1 MNVLLFT
8 HANDI
13 DGMGSIVLSKLA
25 FDKVEYIPCET
36 FEITKKVGEYIKN
49 KEIYK
54 YDFIYVTDLCIK
66 EPLLTQINEDEILK
80 NKIRVIDH
88 HKSEIDEGNN
98 KYDFVDI
105 TVKNEEGLCCGTSL
119 FYEELLNKGYISRNK
134 SIDEFVFLTRLYD
147 TWEWKNIYNNE
158 LAYDLS
164 ILFGLVDIPRYVDM
178 MVDKCM
184 CDSFC
189 FNEHE
194 RLMIDMKK
202 DIIRNKVINYVDN
215 LIVRDVRGYK
225 AGICFIDYEYRND
238 IGQYLRENDYDV
250 DFVMMIMLDRN
261 NISFRAVKDDV
272 DVSKVATYYGGKG
285 HVKTGACPI
294 SKEKKNKILE
304 LILK

>member
-13 DGMGSIVLSKLA
+13 DGMGSIVLSKLV

-66 EPLLTQINEDEILK
+66 EPLLTQINEDQILK

-98 KYDFVDI
+98 KY
-105 TVKNEEGLCCGTSL
+105 
-119 FYEELLNKGYISRNK
+119 
-134 SIDEFVFLTRLYD
+134 
-147 TWEWKNIYNNE
+147 
-158 LAYDLS
+158 
-164 ILFGLVDIPRYVDM
+164 
-178 MVDKCM
+178 
-184 CDSFC
+184 
-189 FNEHE
+189 
-194 RLMIDMKK
+194 
-202 DIIRNKVINYVDN
+202 
-215 LIVRDVRGYK
+215 
-225 AGICFIDYEYRND
+225 
-238 IGQYLRENDYDV
+238 

-285 HVKTGACPI
+285 HVKAGACPI